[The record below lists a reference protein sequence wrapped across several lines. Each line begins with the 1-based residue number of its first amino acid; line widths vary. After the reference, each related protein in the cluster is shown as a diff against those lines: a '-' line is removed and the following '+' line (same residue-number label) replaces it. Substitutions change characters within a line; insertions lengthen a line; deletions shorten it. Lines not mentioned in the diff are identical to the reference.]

1 MTGAD
6 PRALVT
12 ALSDWARAT
21 EWVDWVEIGG
31 SLGRGAG
38 DELSDVDAG
47 IGVHA
52 LAEHPGRIDEARDAV
67 TGFAPV
73 AATLDQPMGDATHLV
88 CVYEDGR
95 QLSLVVF
102 DENVRTGLP
111 PQAIATVDKS
121 GRLSRELDQNRWDA
135 DAATVREW
143 TFLAWIAIGDAARH
157 RLRDHP
163 WRALKALT
171 EARDHLWR
179 LWAHTHGLP
188 FPGFGAVTVENAD
201 MDLPPGIEAT
211 HPNDL
216 SPKAVHAAL
225 LALSRLLEPY
235 TEGDLTSLAA
245 TVRQRLDL
253 LDR

>member
-6 PRALVT
+6 PRALVA
-12 ALSDWARAT
+12 ALSDWARNT
-21 EWVDWVEIGG
+21 DWVDWVEIGG
-31 SLGRGAG
+31 SIGRGAG

-52 LAEHPGRIDEARDAV
+52 LADHPGRIDDARDAIAK
-67 TGFAPV
+67 FAPV
-73 AATLDQPMGDATHLV
+73 AAALTQPMGDATHLI

-95 QLSLVVF
+95 QISLVVF
-102 DENVRTGLP
+102 DEEVRTGLP
-111 PQAIATVDKS
+111 PQAVATVDKS
-121 GRLSRELDQNRWDA
+121 GRLSRELGQTRWDA
-135 DAATVREW
+135 DEATVREW

-171 EARDHLWR
+171 DARDHLWQ

-188 FPGFGAVTVENAD
+188 FPMFGAVTVENAD
-201 MDLPPGIEAT
+201 ADLPPGIEAT

-216 SPKAVHAAL
+216 SPKAIHSAL
-225 LALSRLLEPY
+225 TALGHLLEPY
-235 TEGDLTSLAA
+235 TEGELAALAA
-245 TVRQRLDL
+245 TALHRLDL